1 MIRLV
6 HLYPREL
13 GINGDVGN
21 VLALRRRAEWRG
33 MAVEVVDHEVGAEL
47 PADAH
52 LVHIGSGPVSG
63 QRLVVDDLQRIA
75 PTLRAWADAGVP
87 MLAIA
92 GGWQLLGDSLTLE
105 SGEVL
110 PGARVLP
117 TTARLSG
124 HRVVGEVWSDDVAG
138 FENHGAVTT
147 ALTGEPVAWPVAR
160 FGASIATT
168 LHGPF
173 LPMNP
178 RFADELLVAAA
189 GLAGLTLGE
198 PSPRIAEVDAAAE
211 RSRDAIRRRP
221 HSR

>member
-1 MIRLV
+1 MIRIV

-33 MAVEVVDHEVGAEL
+33 VDVQVHDHEVGANL
-47 PADAH
+47 PPEAH
-52 LVHIGSGPVSG
+52 VVHIGSGPVSG

-75 PTLRAWADAGVP
+75 PTLRAWAAAGVP
-87 MLAIA
+87 TLAIA
-92 GGWQLLGDSLTLE
+92 GGWQLMGESLALE
-105 SGEVL
+105 TGELL
-110 PGARVLP
+110 PGAGVLP
-117 TTARLSG
+117 TSSRLTG
-124 HRVVGEVWSDDVAG
+124 RRVVGEVWSEGVAG
-138 FENHGAVTT
+138 FENHGAVTVT
-147 ALTGEPVAWPVAR
+147 TSGEPADWPVAR

-178 RFADELLVAAA
+178 RFADELLGVAAQ
-189 GLAGLTLGE
+189 LAGVELGE
-198 PSPRIAEVDAAAE
+198 PAPELSDVDTAAE
-211 RSRDAIRRRP
+211 RSREAIRRRP